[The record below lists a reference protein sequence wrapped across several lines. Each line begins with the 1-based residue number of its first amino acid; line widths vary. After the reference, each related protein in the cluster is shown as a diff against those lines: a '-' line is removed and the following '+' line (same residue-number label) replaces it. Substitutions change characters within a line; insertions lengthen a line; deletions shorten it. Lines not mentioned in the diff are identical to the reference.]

1 MINIFRTL
9 INFLLPHRC
18 LCCGVVLASHDSLC
32 ADCFNNITFI
42 SKPYCKCCGRPLYT
56 GSTEADDLY
65 CVSCLNKRPN
75 FRYSRAAIRYDNFSK
90 RLVLDFKFAA
100 HIENKKLLA
109 RWLYL
114 AGKDIF
120 EAGADLIV
128 PVPLHYTRLLK
139 RKYNQSAVLAG
150 ELAKMTNIIV
160 DYDVLKK
167 IKYTLPQTQCD
178 GKQRHKNIKGAFT
191 ITHPERIK
199 GKRIVLIDDVY
210 TTGSTTKE
218 CTKTLLKFGAK
229 SVDILTVAKVI
240 D

>member
-1 MINIFRTL
+1 M
-9 INFLLPHRC
+9 
-18 LCCGVVLASHDSLC
+18 
-32 ADCFNNITFI
+32 
-42 SKPYCKCCGRPLYT
+42 YT